1 MQDRISYG
9 AKLVRSRSRAGT
21 IILEIIA
28 AALIAAALGT
38 SLA

>member
-1 MQDRISYG
+1 VQGRIYYG

-21 IILEIIA
+21 ILLEIIA
-28 AALIAAALGT
+28 AALLAAALGT